1 MLGTAIS
8 IKLCTPIHWILSI
21 ILQNLRLADDE
32 VARLREKDLKN
43 LLRHRKL
50 ILVLD
55 LDHTLLNSTRLA
67 DISAEESYLKD
78 QREVLPGMLLLLVI
92 CCWLYILGL
101 ISCS

>member
-1 MLGTAIS
+1 MLGTAIA
-8 IKLCTPIHWILSI
+8 IKLCTSIHWILSI
-21 ILQNLRLADDE
+21 IWQNLRLADDE
-32 VARLREKDLKN
+32 VARLRDKDLKN
-43 LLRHRKL
+43 LLRHKKL

-92 CCWLYILGL
+92 CC
-101 ISCS
+101 

>member
-1 MLGTAIS
+1 VLGTAIA
-8 IKLCTPIHWILSI
+8 IKLCTSIHWILSI
-21 ILQNLRLADDE
+21 IWQNLRLADDE
-32 VARLREKDLKN
+32 VARLRDKDLKN
-43 LLRHRKL
+43 LLRHKKL

-92 CCWLYILGL
+92 CC
-101 ISCS
+101 